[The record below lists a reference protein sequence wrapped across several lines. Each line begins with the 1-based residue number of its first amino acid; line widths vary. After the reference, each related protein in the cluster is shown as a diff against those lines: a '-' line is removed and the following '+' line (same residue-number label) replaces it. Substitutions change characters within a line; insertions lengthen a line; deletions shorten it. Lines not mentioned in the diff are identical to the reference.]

1 MQVDKRGRVT
11 IPPEVREALKMHP
24 GDVLEVTMENGKA
37 VLESRRALTERLKGC
52 WAADDGRS
60 AVDELIVERRAEAA
74 ADEAAIERAQS
85 A

>member
-1 MQVDKRGRVT
+1 
-11 IPPEVREALKMHP
+11 MHP
-24 GDVLEVTMENGKA
+24 GASLELTMESGKA

-60 AVDELIVERRAEAA
+60 AVVELIDQHRAEAA
-74 ADEAAIERAQS
+74 AADAAIKRTQS